1 MSKTYVNWARDNLAL
16 NSADP
21 RKHVVEQ
28 ADCLA
33 WLADR
38 KTANQA
44 FDLIFMD
51 PPTFS
56 NSARMD
62 GVLDIQ
68 RDHADM
74 VRQCMAR
81 LSSDGLLIFSNNF
94 RKFRLDE
101 ALESEFEVKE
111 VSASTLD
118 KDFQRNPKIH
128 RCWHIRHQNS

>member
-1 MSKTYVNWARDNLAL
+1 
-16 NSADP
+16 
-21 RKHVVEQ
+21 
-28 ADCLA
+28 
-33 WLADR
+33 
-38 KTANQA
+38 
-44 FDLIFMD
+44 MD

-56 NSARMD
+56 NSARMA

-68 RDHADM
+68 RDHADL